1 MSGPPEDDEAV
12 RSVRQRTVIPV
23 AEFLRTEAAGG
34 VLLVLA
40 TLVALLWANS
50 PWDESYRDLWHRE
63 LSFGVGRFAI
73 SEDLGHWV
81 NDGLMAVFFFVVGL
95 EIKRE
100 LVVGELSDPRAA
112 SLPVLAAL
120 GGMVVP
126 AVLFIAIAGGG
137 EAGRGWGIPMA
148 TDIAFVVGVLAL
160 LGSRVPSGLKLF
172 LLTLAIV
179 DDLGAIAVIAVFY
192 SEGIDAAWLAGG
204 GASLLLVVAARR
216 LGVRSPL
223 AYVPLALAA
232 WVCTLESG
240 VHATVA
246 GVALGLLTPARPVR
260 GRPVLENLEHRL
272 HPWSSFVIVPVF
284 ALANAGVDLGSGAVG
299 SALGGRLAWAVIVGL
314 LVGKTFGIAA
324 FAALGLRLRAG
335 TLPAEVRLGHI
346 VGAGAL
352 AGIGFTVSL
361 FVTGLAFERPDL
373 IAGAKIGIL
382 AASVLAGALGTTVL
396 LTLRRHPATLS
407 GSGR

>member
-1 MSGPPEDDEAV
+1 MSGLREDDKAV
-12 RSVRQRTVIPV
+12 RSVRQRMALAV

-50 PWDESYRDLWHRE
+50 PWDESYQDLWHHE
-63 LSFGVGRFAI
+63 LSIGVGRFAI
-73 SEDLGHWV
+73 SEDLGHWI

-172 LLTLAIV
+172 VLTLAIV

-192 SEGIDAAWLAGG
+192 SEGIDAAWLAGA
-204 GASLLLVVAARR
+204 GASLLLVVVARR
-216 LGVRSPL
+216 LGLRSPL

-246 GVALGLLTPARPVR
+246 GVGLGLLTPARPFR
-260 GRPVLENLEHRL
+260 GQPVLENLEHRL
-272 HPWSSFVIVPVF
+272 HPWSSFLIVPVF
-284 ALANAGVDLGSGAVG
+284 ALANAGVDLGSGAVR
-299 SALGGRLAWAVIVGL
+299 SALGGRTAWAVIVGL
-314 LVGKTFGIAA
+314 LVGKTLGIAA

-335 TLPAEVRLGHI
+335 RLPAEVRLGHI

-361 FVTGLAFERPDL
+361 FVANLAFDTPDL
-373 IAGAKIGIL
+373 IADAKIGIL
-382 AASVLAGALGTTVL
+382 AASVLAGTLGTTVL
-396 LTLRRHPATLS
+396 LMLRRHPATSS

>member
-1 MSGPPEDDEAV
+1 
-12 RSVRQRTVIPV
+12 
-23 AEFLRTEAAGG
+23 
-34 VLLVLA
+34 
-40 TLVALLWANS
+40 
-50 PWDESYRDLWHRE
+50 
-63 LSFGVGRFAI
+63 
-73 SEDLGHWV
+73 
-81 NDGLMAVFFFVVGL
+81 
-95 EIKRE
+95 
-100 LVVGELSDPRAA
+100 
-112 SLPVLAAL
+112 
-120 GGMVVP
+120 
-126 AVLFIAIAGGG
+126 
-137 EAGRGWGIPMA
+137 
-148 TDIAFVVGVLAL
+148 
-160 LGSRVPSGLKLF
+160 
-172 LLTLAIV
+172 LAIV

-192 SEGIDAAWLAGG
+192 SEGIDAAWLAGA
-204 GASLLLVVAARR
+204 GAFLLLVVAACR

-246 GVALGLLTPARPVR
+246 GVGLGLLTPARPVR

-314 LVGKTFGIAA
+314 LVGKTFGIAV

-335 TLPAEVRLGHI
+335 RLPAEVRLGHI

-361 FVTGLAFERPDL
+361 FVTGLAFETPDL
-373 IAGAKIGIL
+373 IADAKIGIL
-382 AASVLAGALGTTVL
+382 AASVLAGALGTIVL
-396 LTLRRHPATLS
+396 LTLRRHPATFF

>member
-1 MSGPPEDDEAV
+1 MA
-12 RSVRQRTVIPV
+12 IPV
-23 AEFLRTEAAGG
+23 AEFLRSEAAGG

-50 PWDESYRDLWHRE
+50 PWDESYRDLWHHE
-63 LSFGVGRFAI
+63 LSIGVGRFAI
-73 SEDLGHWV
+73 SEDLGHWI

-160 LGSRVPSGLKLF
+160 LGSRVPTGLKLF

-192 SEGIDAAWLAGG
+192 SEGIDAAWLAGA
-204 GASLLLVVAARR
+204 GASLLLVVVARR
-216 LGVRSPL
+216 LGLRSPL

-246 GVALGLLTPARPVR
+246 GVGLGLLTPARPFR
-260 GRPVLENLEHRL
+260 GQPVLENLEHRL

-299 SALGGRLAWAVIVGL
+299 SALGGRIAWAVIVGL

-335 TLPAEVRLGHI
+335 TLPAEVRLGHT

-361 FVTGLAFERPDL
+361 FVTGLAFDTPDL
-373 IAGAKIGIL
+373 IADAKIGIL
-382 AASVLAGALGTTVL
+382 AASVLAGTLGTAVL
-396 LTLRRHPATLS
+396 LTLPRHPATSS